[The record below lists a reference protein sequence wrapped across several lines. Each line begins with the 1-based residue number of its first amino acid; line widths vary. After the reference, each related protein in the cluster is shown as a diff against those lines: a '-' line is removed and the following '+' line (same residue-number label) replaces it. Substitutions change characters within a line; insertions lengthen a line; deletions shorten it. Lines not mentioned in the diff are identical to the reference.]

1 MRFELRILCGLAM
14 LLTVPAIGGAVS
26 STPTVQLVV
35 PTINYPGT
43 GVTGTRAAGINN
55 HLDLVFDL
63 DTANG
68 PNSEMGFIPH
78 GGKPI
83 APTLDPN
90 APNLTAPDA
99 INISQTI
106 VGDYRDASLLFHGF
120 TYSGGVFTTFDV
132 SVSGAFN
139 TALFGINDAGDL
151 AGEYELPTPSPFLQA
166 FVQIGGVETDVHVTG
181 AVGSYV
187 SAINNADLA
196 VGSYSTTDPFV
207 AEATCGCHGF
217 VRLANGNIGFFDPT
231 GSVST
236 VLKGLNNRAIVVGRY
251 YDSLGALHGF
261 VYLIPSKTSITY
273 DYPGAKATSLNGIND
288 ADLIAGRYTDSSNVA
303 HGFIARLK

>member
-1 MRFELRILCGLAM
+1 M
-14 LLTVPAIGGAVS
+14 VPAIGGAVS

-55 HLDLVFDL
+55 NRDLVFDL
-63 DTANG
+63 DTASGG

-90 APNLTAPDA
+90 APNLTAPVA
-99 INISQTI
+99 INLSQTI
-106 VGDYRDASLLFHGF
+106 VGDYRDASLFFHGF

-132 SVSGAFN
+132 SVSGAFS
-139 TALFGINDAGDL
+139 TALFGINDAGDF
-151 AGEYELPTPSPFLQA
+151 AGEYELPTPSPFVQG
-166 FVQIGGVETDVHVTG
+166 FVQIGGIETAVHVTG
-181 AVGSYV
+181 AAGSYAA
-187 SAINNADLA
+187 SINNADLA
-196 VGSYSTTDPFV
+196 VGGYSTTDPFV
-207 AEATCGCHGF
+207 LEATCGCHGF
-217 VRLANGNIGFFDPT
+217 VRVANGTIFSFDPT

-236 VLKGLNNRAIVVGRY
+236 VPHGLNNRAVVVGRY

-288 ADLIAGRYTDSSNVA
+288 HGFIAGRYTDSSNVA